1 MAKRKKIIP
10 HRTHESTPYEV
21 LEVQETASFDEIR
34 KAYLEK
40 VRKSP
45 PERDPENFKKIR
57 RAYGHLKDAEKK
69 RQLDFTLFRR
79 KSGLEIEFGRD
90 YDFTAMFKSRIF
102 DILLESSDL
111 YVGNFA
117 KCFHDIDKEVEQLQ

>member
-1 MAKRKKIIP
+1 M
-10 HRTHESTPYEV
+10 
-21 LEVQETASFDEIR
+21 EIR

-45 PERDPENFKKIR
+45 PERDPEGFKKIR
-57 RAYGHLKDAEKK
+57 KAYGLLKDAEKK

-79 KSGLEIEFGRD
+79 ESGLEIESVKE
-90 YDFTAMFKSRIF
+90 YNFTAMFKTRLF

-111 YVGNFA
+111 YVRDFSEWY
-117 KCFHDIDKEVEQLQ
+117 HDIEKEVEQLR

>member
-1 MAKRKKIIP
+1 MAKREKP
-10 HRTHESTPYEV
+10 PQNRNHESSPYEV
-21 LEVQETASFDEIR
+21 LEVRETASLEEIR

-45 PERDPENFKKIR
+45 PERDPEGFKKIR
-57 RAYGHLKDAEKK
+57 KAYGLLKDAEKK

-79 KSGLEIEFGRD
+79 VSGLEIECVRD
-90 YDFTAMFKSRIF
+90 YDFPVMFKSRIF

-111 YVGNFA
+111 YVRDFSGW
-117 KCFHDIDKEVEQLQ
+117 FHDIEKEVDQLQ

>member
-1 MAKRKKIIP
+1 MAKREKTIP
-10 HRTHESTPYEV
+10 SRTHESTPYEV
-21 LEVQETASFDEIR
+21 LGIWETASFDEIR

-57 RAYGHLKDAEKK
+57 NAYGLLKDAEKK
-69 RQLDFTLFRR
+69 RQLDFTLFQRE
-79 KSGLEIEFGRD
+79 SGLKIEYGEH

-111 YVGNFA
+111 YVRDFS
-117 KCFHDIDKEVEQLQ
+117 KRFHDIDKEVEQLQ